1 MPKIK
6 TNCVICGKEIYRWP
20 YQLRDYHPCC
30 SRTCWAKN
38 NLGRKPPNKAN
49 LLNQKYGMLTV
60 LEDVGSRRGHTLW
73 KCRCD
78 CGNET
83 FVTTGLLRFG
93 SVISCGC
100 LARRRGA
107 NHPNWRQGFHITGD
121 GYREIPKPGSTE
133 NHRYVSEHRAV
144 MEKVLGRKLN
154 SWEIVHHINQN
165 KLDNRQENL
174 QIMTREEHAA
184 LHACSRENTSQYQ

>member
-60 LEDVGSRRGHTLW
+60 LEDVGSRS
-73 KCRCD
+73 
-78 CGNET
+78 N
-83 FVTTGLLRFG
+83 LLRRFFMLVKKTG
-93 SVISCGC
+93 KFYLQVSDSIKKSAIH
-100 LARRRGA
+100 L
-107 NHPNWRQGFHITGD
+107 HEPNQIRKD
-121 GYREIPKPGSTE
+121 ST
-133 NHRYVSEHRAV
+133 
-144 MEKVLGRKLN
+144 
-154 SWEIVHHINQN
+154 
-165 KLDNRQENL
+165 
-174 QIMTREEHAA
+174 
-184 LHACSRENTSQYQ
+184 